1 MFQDSVAATTPS
13 NPNTAVGKSSLIPK
27 DEKPGVERVLRS
39 AGIGPGVW
47 GGLASRVFPSP
58 RCTDPTPSEFPSQIA
73 GRTDGS
79 LCPPLRPGRRWGVRS
94 RTVPLSQARLP
105 DLSFNNIEAIEGLDT
120 LVNLED
126 LSLFNNRISK
136 IDSLD
141 ALVKLQVLSLGNN
154 HIGNMMNV
162 SMGSGRGGGD
172 HGRSSPLPPT
182 PS

>member
-1 MFQDSVAATTPS
+1 MPASETRKET
-13 NPNTAVGKSSLIPK
+13 
-27 DEKPGVERVLRS
+27 VE
-39 AGIGPGVW
+39 P
-47 GGLASRVFPSP
+47 
-58 RCTDPTPSEFPSQIA
+58 
-73 GRTDGS
+73 
-79 LCPPLRPGRRWGVRS
+79 RWGVHS
-94 RTVPLSQARLP
+94 RTVPLSQACPP

-162 SMGSGRGGGD
+162 SVGAGGWGGSPGGGLPTAPHPILEKPEIQIQVHSGTSLARGGLHVGATVP
-172 HGRSSPLPPT
+172 HPHHSLSRHC
-182 PS
+182 

>member
-1 MFQDSVAATTPS
+1 MVP
-13 NPNTAVGKSSLIPK
+13 
-27 DEKPGVERVLRS
+27 
-39 AGIGPGVW
+39 
-47 GGLASRVFPSP
+47 PSP
-58 RCTDPTPSEFPSQIA
+58 SFNPHGLF
-73 GRTDGS
+73 
-79 LCPPLRPGRRWGVRS
+79 
-94 RTVPLSQARLP
+94 LP

-162 SMGSGRGGGD
+162 SELRPQAEGD
-172 HGRSSPLPPT
+172 GACGEGTCRLSLLDSPLFLERPEMQIN
-182 PS
+182 SQEV